1 MRINVPGQPTSLQSR
16 QTDQPRK
23 PPLRRPDDKPSP
35 PLRAAGVFLFPGAD
49 CLASGEGIIELM
61 DMGKLRAWW
70 FSKQGLD
77 GSGYGLS
84 PREVLGRA
92 GWARSVGGANP
103 YLTLFARAG
112 TTRTDADQAVADLE
126 IHELPSA
133 RGCTY
138 VLPSED
144 FALGLSLSG
153 GTGDSG
159 DMTTAVK
166 FLGVTHQE
174 IELLGEKIVDALRTG
189 PLDPR
194 ELKTAVGDAARNLG
208 EEGKKR
214 GVTTTLPL
222 ALGRLQSSGDIRRVP
237 INGRLDQQRYK
248 YVAWDPNPVP
258 VPRPSLEQSYAALAD
273 KYFRWI
279 GPAKLAH
286 FQWFSGLGVGAT
298 KSAVAEID
306 LVDLGDGW
314 LIHGDEADR
323 FAQFKCPTSPI
334 YALVSS
340 LDGILLHRRDANSL
354 IDPDDMSRQVPGEK
368 GELTTIG
375 GIQDLVCNAI
385 LDRGRVAGLWEY
397 DPEAGELVWSA
408 FTEPGPGL
416 SEKLKQM
423 EAFVKDQLGDCR
435 SFSLDSPES
444 RKPKLEGLRKMA

>member
-1 MRINVPGQPTSLQSR
+1 MQVNQPPSNPGKLTNPESR
-16 QTDQPRK
+16 HFGGLTTN
-23 PPLRRPDDKPSP
+23 PPPVACS
-35 PLRAAGVFLFPGAD
+35 GGSSFPEAE
-49 CLASGEGIIELM
+49 CLENGEGIIELM
-61 DMGKLRAWW
+61 DIGKLRAWW
-70 FSKQGLD
+70 FSKQDLD

-84 PREVLGRA
+84 PKEVLSRA

-103 YLTLFARAG
+103 YITLFARAG
-112 TTRTDADQAVADLE
+112 TSRTDADQAVADLE

-138 VLPSED
+138 VLPSDD

-153 GTGDSG
+153 GAGDSG
-159 DMTTAVK
+159 DLTTAVK
-166 FLGVTHQE
+166 FLGVTHRE
-174 IELLGEKIVDALRTG
+174 IELLERKVIDALRTG
-189 PLDPR
+189 PLAPR
-194 ELKTAVGDAARNLG
+194 ELRIAVGDAARNLG

-237 INGRLDQQRYK
+237 VNGRLDQQRYK

-258 VPRPSLEQSYAALAD
+258 VPRPTLEQSNAALAD

-286 FQWFSGLGVGAT
+286 FQWFSGLGVGGT

-323 FAQFKCPTSPI
+323 FAQFKSPTSPI

-340 LDGILLHRRDANSL
+340 LDGILLHRRDAHSL
-354 IDPDDMSRQVPGEK
+354 IDPDDANRQVPGEK

-385 LDRGRVAGLWEY
+385 LDRGRVVGLWEY
-397 DPEAGELVWSA
+397 DPDAGELVWSA
-408 FTEPGPGL
+408 FIRPEQGL
-416 SEKLKQM
+416 SEKLKQT

-444 RKPKLEGLRKMA
+444 RKPKLAGLRKMA